1 MSLAET
7 VGKELVQTMTPEERA
22 HFADTLLTEFLS
34 AMSREER
41 KDMLY
46 HIMPLIIDQ
55 ALNGMTLDEK
65 RELMQKVIDLMQV
78 NMKHAK
84 LEKEDK

>member
-34 AMSREER
+34 VMSREER
-41 KDMLY
+41 KEILY
-46 HIMPLIIDQ
+46 HIMPMIIEE

-65 RELMQKVIDLMQV
+65 KELMQKVIDLMQT
-78 NMKHAK
+78 NIKHSK
-84 LEKEDK
+84 QEKVDK